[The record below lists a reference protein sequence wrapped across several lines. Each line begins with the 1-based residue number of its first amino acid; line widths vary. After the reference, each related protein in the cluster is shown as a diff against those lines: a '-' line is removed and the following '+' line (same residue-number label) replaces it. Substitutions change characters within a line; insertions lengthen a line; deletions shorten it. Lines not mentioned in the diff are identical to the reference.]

1 MWTENGPRF
10 LGAGVGSL
18 IEIDYGI
25 EYGTINCMKNQSLK
39 KVTMELPEKLVA
51 AALAET
57 KQSLTET
64 VRQGLEILVAR
75 RASKTL
81 AALRGKLDL
90 KISLSELRQDRKS

>member
-1 MWTENGPRF
+1 MLP
-10 LGAGVGSL
+10 L
-18 IEIDYGI
+18 DYGI
-25 EYGTINCMKNQSLK
+25 SYGKIYHMKARNLK
-39 KVTMELPEKLVA
+39 KVTMELPESLVK

-64 VRQGLEILVAR
+64 VRQGLEILVSR

-90 KISLSELRQDRKS
+90 KIDLLELRRDRKL

>member
-1 MWTENGPRF
+1 MSTRN
-10 LGAGVGSL
+10 
-18 IEIDYGI
+18 
-25 EYGTINCMKNQSLK
+25 LK
-39 KVTMELPEKLVA
+39 KVTMELPEHLVA

-57 KQSLTET
+57 KLSLTET

-90 KISLSELRQDRKS
+90 KIDLGELRKDRKLKQ

>member
-1 MWTENGPRF
+1 M
-10 LGAGVGSL
+10 SH
-18 IEIDYGI
+18 
-25 EYGTINCMKNQSLK
+25 MKSHTLK
-39 KVTMELPEKLVA
+39 KVTMELPENLVK

-64 VRQGLEILVAR
+64 VRQGLEILVSR

-90 KISLSELRQDRKS
+90 KINLSELRRDRRS